1 MDCFIDAID
10 AKHQLTES
18 VIHTLRLPE
27 KIGDKWKDLARK
39 LGYIESV
46 VNAIQTEENNI
57 PKECCITVLVRW
69 MEREAEGATVER
81 LAQVLTEIELKN
93 LSRLLKDHALGVEV
107 DVVGSDDR
115 GQVDKLQKKIIEI
128 QANAKQLEEEGSKVK
143 AKMKELEE
151 KLVVMTQE
159 KQTFEERCQ
168 KLQEVNSELVKELR
182 YFKQQ
187 IQAGSSKQ
195 DVKTGLDSPREEE
208 SENTRDETNTEQ
220 GIVVQLRL
228 LNEQLIERV
237 ISPLQ
242 VSEVKEDK
250 LKTSVMVDLLIRLSM
265 TLQEL
270 YSTTLSMV
278 TKSCKCSEDVKRE
291 FYDFAYHGLRA
302 EHNDLMHRVEELT
315 SVEKEMTGEEQ
326 SELSKLR
333 ELQSNRQRLVNR
345 LENLWRGLFSPYEGR
360 PKVTCSEPYGAS
372 GCSADSEKNLQRYHS
387 YPREQ
392 NTSTTAATTSDDETH
407 EGCIP
412 NPFKGTNLKNPF
424 KRIGSQHNSCRL
436 VSYSVKDPQ
445 GFRLN

>member
-81 LAQVLTEIELKN
+81 LAQVLREIELKN

-107 DVVGSDDR
+107 DVVQSDDR

-151 KLVVMTQE
+151 KLAVTTQE
-159 KQTFEERCQ
+159 KQILEERCQ

-182 YFKQQ
+182 DFKQQ

-208 SENTRDETNTEQ
+208 SENTRDETTEQ

-228 LNEQLIERV
+228 LNE
-237 ISPLQ
+237 
-242 VSEVKEDK
+242 
-250 LKTSVMVDLLIRLSM
+250 
-265 TLQEL
+265 
-270 YSTTLSMV
+270 
-278 TKSCKCSEDVKRE
+278 
-291 FYDFAYHGLRA
+291 
-302 EHNDLMHRVEELT
+302 
-315 SVEKEMTGEEQ
+315 
-326 SELSKLR
+326 
-333 ELQSNRQRLVNR
+333 
-345 LENLWRGLFSPYEGR
+345 
-360 PKVTCSEPYGAS
+360 
-372 GCSADSEKNLQRYHS
+372 
-387 YPREQ
+387 
-392 NTSTTAATTSDDETH
+392 
-407 EGCIP
+407 
-412 NPFKGTNLKNPF
+412 
-424 KRIGSQHNSCRL
+424 
-436 VSYSVKDPQ
+436 
-445 GFRLN
+445 

>member
-93 LSRLLKDHALGVEV
+93 LSRLLKDYALGGEV

-115 GQVDKLQKKIIEI
+115 GQ
-128 QANAKQLEEEGSKVK
+128 GSKVK

-151 KLVVMTQE
+151 KLAVMTQE

-182 YFKQQ
+182 DVKQQ

-208 SENTRDETNTEQ
+208 SENTRDETTEQ

-250 LKTSVMVDLLIRLSM
+250 LKTSVMIDLLIRLSM

-302 EHNDLMHRVEELT
+302 EHNDLIHRVEELT

-345 LENLWRGLFSPYEGR
+345 LENLWRGLFSPYESR

-407 EGCIP
+407 EGFQGDKVEE
-412 NPFKGTNLKNPF
+412 PFQKNR
-424 KRIGSQHNSCRL
+424 KST
-436 VSYSVKDPQ
+436 
-445 GFRLN
+445 